1 MAKIIDYIS
10 GLEVNSGPEE
20 LEATQPFSKILVE
33 DYGYPK
39 DQIQTR
45 PQFRTSKRPS
55 DEIGS
60 YPVDIAIFKSKK
72 KTDETLFII
81 VECKHKDE
89 KTGIKELKKYLSLSN
104 ASLGVWYN
112 GKDIRFIQK
121 LVKKGGIN
129 FRDLPNIPLCGQ
141 EIEDIGSQTKNT
153 LTPAKNLKTIFKNIR
168 SYIAGNST
176 GVRKPEI
183 VAYNIINMVFAKIYD
198 ERFSKPDALLSF
210 RASNDEKDFEVSK
223 RIKKIFEEVKKRYSD
238 VFNSSDEISLDNQ
251 TIKYVVGRLQNY
263 TLINTSRDAVAE
275 AFEILIG
282 PTLKGESGQFFT
294 PRNVV
299 SLIVSLIGVE
309 PNSLVIDPA
318 CGTGG
323 FLTEV
328 LKTKWNKIDIEGK
341 KLGWSQEA
349 IKEEKNHSAIKTIF
363 GIENDDFIAKVA
375 KAYMA
380 ILGDGRGSIHTDN
393 TLKNPEDWNDKTKTD
408 IQLNKF
414 DIVLANPP
422 FGEDIKVTGEDLLSQ
437 YDLAKSNNGKI
448 KKEMR
453 PDILFLERCVDLAKD
468 GAKIG
473 IVLIETYLHGKN
485 SKIIRDFLSNHNIMW
500 VCDLP
505 HNTFRPFCNAKTVF
519 VIFQKKTKQQ
529 KKINFIVAEQMG
541 HDHRGEPIFKWNK
554 KNNIVDSEN
563 LWDDLSEVNKS
574 IKENKEDIRVF
585 KIDQKYIYEKDISVP
600 RYFWK
605 SKDLEIEN
613 YCKKNKIKLIPISQ
627 LIDEKI
633 ITTFDGH
640 GSPPSQ
646 NKGKGD
652 LPYIRVKDIV
662 NWGIYKDNTAAVP
675 SELYNKF
682 VLKEKILKQED
693 ILFVKRGSYR
703 IGSVAMISPSDQEM
717 ILTKEIQVIR
727 LTNKTNEYDLSSF
740 YLLYC
745 FSSKI
750 VQDQLYNKILI
761 ETTLPNISDRWKDL
775 KIPIYEKKIFN
786 DISKRMR
793 DIFLSQRWK
802 SSDDISKLAE
812 KYGKLV
818 T

>member
-1 MAKIIDYIS
+1 MSKIIDFIS
-10 GLEVNSGPEE
+10 GIEINAGPEE
-20 LEATQPFSKILVE
+20 MEATQPFSKILVE

-39 DQIQTR
+39 SFIQTR

-60 YPVDIAIFKSKK
+60 YPVDIAIFKDKR
-72 KTDETLFII
+72 KTDDSLYII

-89 KTGIKELKKYLSLSN
+89 KTGLKELKKYLSLSN
-104 ASLGVWYN
+104 AILGIWYN
-112 GKDIRFIQK
+112 GKDIKFIQK
-121 LVKKGGIN
+121 IVKKNGVD
-129 FRDLPNIPLCGQ
+129 FQELPNIPLYGQ
-141 EIEDIGSQTKNT
+141 EIADIGSQTKNS

-176 GVRKPEI
+176 GVRKSEI
-183 VAYNIINMVFAKIYD
+183 VAENLINIVFTKIYD
-198 ERFSKPDALLSF
+198 ERYSKPDALLNF
-210 RASNDEKDFEVSK
+210 RASSDEKDLEVSK
-223 RIKKIFEEVKKRYSD
+223 RIKKVFEEVKKRYSD
-238 VFNSSDEISLDNQ
+238 VFTTSDAIGLDNQ

-299 SLIVSLIGVE
+299 SLMVSLIKVN

-328 LKTKWNKIDIEGK
+328 LRTKWNSIDKEGK
-341 KLGWSQEA
+341 KLGWSKDA
-349 IKEEKNHSAIKTIF
+349 VNDEKKHSAIKTIF

-393 TLKNPEDWNDKTKTD
+393 TLKNPQEWNDKTKTD

-422 FGEDIKVTGEDLLSQ
+422 FGEDIKVTGQDLLSQ
-437 YDLAKSNNGKI
+437 YDLAKTSGNKI

-453 PDILFLERCVDLAKD
+453 PDILFLERCVNLAKD
-468 GAKIG
+468 RGKIG

-485 SKIIRDFLSNHNIMW
+485 SKVIRDFLSNHNIQW

-519 VIFQKKTKQQ
+519 VIFQKNVQQ
-529 KKINFIVAEQMG
+529 QEKINFIVAEEMG
-541 HDHRGEPIFKWNK
+541 HDHRGDPIYKWNK
-554 KNNIVDSEN
+554 KTNKVDSEN
-563 LWDDLSEVNKS
+563 IWDDLSEIELS
-574 IKENKEDIRVF
+574 IKDNKQDKRVF
-585 KIDQKYIYEKDISVP
+585 EVSSKKIYEKDISVP
-600 RYFWK
+600 RYFWQT
-605 SKDLEIEN
+605 KDLEIEN
-613 YCKKNKIKLIPISQ
+613 YCKKNKIRLVPLSKLI
-627 LIDEKI
+627 EENI

-640 GSPPSQ
+640 GSPASQ

-662 NWGIYKDNTAAVP
+662 NWGIYKDNTASVP
-675 SELYNKF
+675 SELYEKF
-682 VLKEKILKQED
+682 VQKEKILKQED

-703 IGSVAMISPSDQEM
+703 IGSVAMVSPSDHKM

-727 LTNKTNEYDLSSF
+727 LNNQNNIYNLSSF

-750 VQDQLYNKILI
+750 VQDQLFNKVLI

-775 KIPIYEKKIFN
+775 KIPIYEKKIFD
-786 DISKRMR
+786 DISKKMKE
-793 DIFLSQRWK
+793 IFLNQRWK
-802 SSDDISKLAE
+802 SSKDIQVLSD

>member
-1 MAKIIDYIS
+1 MSKIIDFIS
-10 GLEVNSGPEE
+10 GLEINAGPEE
-20 LEATQPFSKILVE
+20 MEATQPFSKILVE

-39 DQIQTR
+39 SFIQTR

-60 YPVDIAIFKSKK
+60 YPVDIAIFKDRR
-72 KTDETLFII
+72 KTDDSLYII

-89 KTGIKELKKYLSLSN
+89 KTGLKELKKYLSLSN
-104 ASLGVWYN
+104 AILGIWYN
-112 GKDIRFIQK
+112 GKDIKFIQK
-121 LVKKGGIN
+121 IVKKNGVD
-129 FRDLPNIPLCGQ
+129 FQELPNIPLYGQ
-141 EIEDIGSQTKNT
+141 EIADIGSQTKNS

-176 GVRKPEI
+176 GVRKSEI
-183 VAYNIINMVFAKIYD
+183 VAENLINIVFTKIYD
-198 ERFSKPDALLSF
+198 ERYSKPDALLNF
-210 RASNDEKDFEVSK
+210 RASSDEKDLEVSK
-223 RIKKIFEEVKKRYSD
+223 RIKKVFEEVKKRYSD
-238 VFNSSDEISLDNQ
+238 VFTTSDAIGLDNQ

-299 SLIVSLIGVE
+299 SLMVSLNKFN
-309 PNSLVIDPA
+309 PNSLVIDPD
-318 CGTGG
+318 CVTGG

-328 LKTKWNKIDIEGK
+328 LINKWNSIDKEGK
-341 KLGWSQEA
+341 KLGWSKDA
-349 IKEEKNHSAIKTIF
+349 VNDEKKHSAIKTIF

-393 TLKNPEDWNDKTKTD
+393 TLKNPQEWNDKTKTD

-422 FGEDIKVTGEDLLSQ
+422 FGEDIKVTGQDLLSQ
-437 YDLAKSNNGKI
+437 YDLAKTSGNKI

-453 PDILFLERCVDLAKD
+453 PDILFLERCVNLAKD
-468 GAKIG
+468 RGKIG

-485 SKIIRDFLSNHNIMW
+485 SKVIRDFLSNHNIQW

-519 VIFQKKTKQQ
+519 VIFQKNVQQ
-529 KKINFIVAEQMG
+529 QEKINFIVAEEMG
-541 HDHRGEPIFKWNK
+541 HDHRGDPIYKWNK
-554 KNNIVDSEN
+554 KTNKVDSEN
-563 LWDDLSEVNKS
+563 IWDDLSEIELS
-574 IKENKEDIRVF
+574 IKDNKQDKRVF
-585 KIDQKYIYEKDISVP
+585 EVSSKKIYEKDISVP
-600 RYFWK
+600 RYFWQT
-605 SKDLEIEN
+605 KDLEIEN
-613 YCKKNKIKLIPISQ
+613 YCKKNKIRLVPLSKLI
-627 LIDEKI
+627 EENI

-640 GSPPSQ
+640 GSPASQ

-662 NWGIYKDNTAAVP
+662 NWGIYKDNTASVP
-675 SELYNKF
+675 SELYEKF
-682 VLKEKILKQED
+682 VQKEKILKQED

-703 IGSVAMISPSDQEM
+703 IGSVAMVSPSDHKM

-727 LTNKTNEYDLSSF
+727 LNNQNNIYNLSSF

-750 VQDQLYNKILI
+750 VQDQLFNKVLI

-775 KIPIYEKKIFN
+775 KIPIYEKKIFD
-786 DISKRMR
+786 DISKKMKE
-793 DIFLSQRWK
+793 IFLNQRWK
-802 SSDDISKLAE
+802 SSKDIQVLSD

>member
-1 MAKIIDYIS
+1 MSKIIDFIS
-10 GLEVNSGPEE
+10 GLEINAGPEE
-20 LEATQPFSKILVE
+20 MEATQPFSKILFE

-39 DQIQTR
+39 SFIQTR
-45 PQFRTSKRPS
+45 PQYRTSKRPS

-60 YPVDIAIFKSKK
+60 YPVDIAVFKDKK
-72 KTDETLFII
+72 KTDDSLYLI

-89 KTGIKELKKYLSLSN
+89 KTGLKELKKYLSLSN
-104 ASLGVWYN
+104 AILGIWYN
-112 GKDIRFIQK
+112 GKDIKFIQK
-121 LVKKGGIN
+121 IVKKNGVD
-129 FRDLPNIPLCGQ
+129 FQELPNIPLYGQ
-141 EIEDIGSQTKNT
+141 EIADIGSQTKNS

-176 GVRKPEI
+176 GVRKSEI
-183 VAYNIINMVFAKIYD
+183 VAENLINIVFTKIYD
-198 ERFSKPDALLSF
+198 ERYSKPDALLNF
-210 RASNDEKDFEVSK
+210 RASSDEKDLEVSK
-223 RIKKIFEEVKKRYSD
+223 RIKKVFEEVKKRYSD
-238 VFNSSDEISLDNQ
+238 VFTTSDAIGLDNQ
-251 TIKYVVGRLQNY
+251 TIKYVVGRLQSY

-299 SLIVSLIGVE
+299 SLMVSLIKFN

-328 LKTKWNKIDIEGK
+328 LRTKWNSIDKEGK
-341 KLGWSQEA
+341 KLGWSKDA
-349 IKEEKNHSAIKTIF
+349 VNDEKKHSAIKTIF

-393 TLKNPEDWNDKTKTD
+393 TLKNPEEWNDKTKTD

-422 FGEDIKVTGEDLLSQ
+422 FGEDIKVTGQELLSQ
-437 YDLAKSNNGKI
+437 YDLAKTSGNKI

-453 PDILFLERCVDLAKD
+453 PDILFLERCVNLAKD
-468 GAKIG
+468 RGKIG

-485 SKIIRDFLSNHNIMW
+485 SKVIRDFLSNHNIQW

-519 VIFQKKTKQQ
+519 VIFQKNVQQ
-529 KKINFIVAEQMG
+529 QERINFIVAEEMG
-541 HDHRGEPIFKWNK
+541 HDHRGDPIYKWNK
-554 KNNIVDSEN
+554 KTNKVDSEN
-563 LWDDLSEVNKS
+563 IWDDLSEIELS
-574 IKENKEDIRVF
+574 IKDNKQDKRVF
-585 KIDQKYIYEKDISVP
+585 EVSSKKIYEKDISVP
-600 RYFWK
+600 RYFWQT
-605 SKDLEIEN
+605 KDFEIEN
-613 YCKKNKIKLIPISQ
+613 YCKKNKIRLVPLSKLI
-627 LIDEKI
+627 EENI

-640 GSPPSQ
+640 GSPASQ

-662 NWGIYKDNTAAVP
+662 NWGIYKDNTASVP
-675 SELYNKF
+675 SELYEKF
-682 VLKEKILKQED
+682 VQKEKILKQED

-703 IGSVAMISPSDQEM
+703 IGSVAMVSPSDHKM

-727 LTNKTNEYDLSSF
+727 LNNQNNIYNLSSF

-750 VQDQLYNKILI
+750 VQDQLFNKVLI

-775 KIPIYEKKIFN
+775 KIPIYEKKIFD
-786 DISKRMR
+786 DISKKMKE
-793 DIFLSQRWK
+793 IFLNQRWK
-802 SSDDISKLAE
+802 SSKDIQVLSD

>member
-1 MAKIIDYIS
+1 M
-10 GLEVNSGPEE
+10 
-20 LEATQPFSKILVE
+20 
-33 DYGYPK
+33 
-39 DQIQTR
+39 
-45 PQFRTSKRPS
+45 
-55 DEIGS
+55 
-60 YPVDIAIFKSKK
+60 
-72 KTDETLFII
+72 
-81 VECKHKDE
+81 
-89 KTGIKELKKYLSLSN
+89 
-104 ASLGVWYN
+104 
-112 GKDIRFIQK
+112 
-121 LVKKGGIN
+121 
-129 FRDLPNIPLCGQ
+129 PNIPLYGQ
-141 EIEDIGSQTKNT
+141 EIADIGSQTKNS

-176 GVRKPEI
+176 GVRKSEI
-183 VAYNIINMVFAKIYD
+183 VAENLINIVFTKIYD
-198 ERFSKPDALLSF
+198 ERYSKPDGLLSF
-210 RASNDEKDFEVSK
+210 RASSDEKDVEVSK
-223 RIKKIFEEVKKRYSD
+223 RIKKVFEEVKKRYSD
-238 VFNSSDEISLDNQ
+238 VFTTSDAIGLDNQ

-299 SLIVSLIGVE
+299 SLMVSLIGID

-328 LKTKWNKIDIEGK
+328 LRNKWSSIDNEGK
-341 KLGWSQEA
+341 KLGWSKDA
-349 IKEEKNHSAIKTIF
+349 ISDEKKHSAIKTIF

-393 TLKNPEDWNDKTKTD
+393 TLKNPDEWNDKTKTE

-414 DIVLANPP
+414 DVVLANPP
-422 FGEDIKVTGEDLLSQ
+422 FGEDIKVTGQELLSQ
-437 YDLAKSNNGKI
+437 YDLAKTSGNKV

-453 PDILFLERCVDLAKD
+453 PDILFLERCVNLAKD
-468 GAKIG
+468 GGKIG

-485 SKIIRDFLSNHNIMW
+485 SKVIRDFLSNHNIMW

-519 VIFQKKTKQQ
+519 IIFQKNVQQQ
-529 KKINFIVAEQMG
+529 KKINFVVAEEMG
-541 HDHRGEPIFKWNK
+541 HDHRGDPIYKWNK
-554 KNNIVDSEN
+554 KTNKVDKENI
-563 LWDDLSEVNKS
+563 WDDLSEIECS
-574 IKENKEDIRVF
+574 IKDNKPDKRVF
-585 KIDQKYIYEKDISVP
+585 EVNSKTIYEKDISVP
-600 RYFWK
+600 RYFWQT
-605 SKDLEIEN
+605 KDLEIED
-613 YCKKNKIKLIPISQ
+613 YCKKNKIKLIPLSK
-627 LIDEKI
+627 LIEENI

-662 NWGIYKDNTAAVP
+662 NWGIYKDNTASVP
-675 SELYNKF
+675 SELYEKF
-682 VLKEKILKQED
+682 VQNEKILKQED

-703 IGSVAMISPSDQEM
+703 IGSVAMVSPSDHKM

-727 LTNKTNEYDLSSF
+727 LNSKNNDYNLSSF

-750 VQDQLYNKILI
+750 VQDQLFNKVLI

-775 KIPIYEKKIFN
+775 KIPIYEKKKFD
-786 DISKRMR
+786 DISKRMKE
-793 DIFLSQRWK
+793 IFLNQRWK
-802 SSDDISKLAE
+802 SSKDIQFLTE
-812 KYGKLV
+812 RYGKLV

>member
-1 MAKIIDYIS
+1 MTKITDYIS
-10 GLEVNSGPEE
+10 GLEIKAGPEE

-39 DQIQTR
+39 NVIQTR
-45 PQFRTSKRPS
+45 PQYRTSKRPS
-55 DEIGS
+55 DEIGT
-60 YPVDIAIFKSKK
+60 YPVDIAVFKDKK
-72 KTDETLFII
+72 KTEENLYII
-81 VECKHKDE
+81 VECKQKDE
-89 KTGIKELKKYLSLSN
+89 KSGLKELKKYLSLSN
-104 ASLGVWYN
+104 AILGIWYN
-112 GKDIRFIQK
+112 GKDIKFIQK
-121 LVKKGGIN
+121 IVKKNGVD
-129 FRDLPNIPLCGQ
+129 FKELPNIPLYGQ
-141 EIEDIGSQTKNT
+141 EIADIGSQTKNS

-183 VAYNIINMVFAKIYD
+183 VAYNIINIVFTKIYD
-198 ERFSKPDALLSF
+198 ERYSKPDALLNF
-210 RASNDEKDFEVSK
+210 RASSDEKDIDVSK
-223 RIKKIFEEVKKRYSD
+223 RIKKVFEEVKKRYSD
-238 VFNSSDEISLDNQ
+238 VFSSSDEIGLDNA
-251 TIKYVVGRLQNY
+251 TVKHVVGRLQNY

-275 AFEILIG
+275 AFEVLIG

-299 SLIVSLIGVE
+299 SLMVSLIGVE

-328 LKTKWNKIDIEGK
+328 LRNKWSKIDHVGK
-341 KLGWSQEA
+341 KLGWSSDA
-349 IKEEKNHSAIKTIF
+349 INDEKKHSAIKTIF

-393 TLKNPEDWNDKTKTD
+393 TLKNPEDWNNKTRTD

-422 FGEDIKVTGEDLLSQ
+422 FGEDIKVTGQELLSQ
-437 YDLAKSNNGKI
+437 YELAKGSANKL

-468 GAKIG
+468 GGKIG

-485 SKIIRDFLSNHNIMW
+485 SKIIREFLSKHNILW

-519 VIFQKKTKQQ
+519 VIFQKKIKQQ
-529 KKINFIVAEQMG
+529 EKINFIVAEEMG
-541 HDHRGEPIFKWNK
+541 HDHRGEPIYKWNK
-554 KNNIVDSEN
+554 ELNKIDSEHI
-563 LWDDLSEVNKS
+563 WDDLSEVNQS
-574 IKENKEDIRVF
+574 INKKTEDRRVF
-585 KIDQKYIYEKDISVP
+585 EIESKKIYEKDISVP
-600 RYFWK
+600 RYFWQT
-605 SKDLEIEN
+605 KDLEIEN
-613 YCKKNKIKLIPISQ
+613 YCKSKRIKLLPLYK
-627 LIDEKI
+627 LIEERVIK
-633 ITTFDGH
+633 TFDGH

-646 NKGKGD
+646 NKGKGN

-662 NWGIYKDNTAAVP
+662 NWGIYKDNTASVP
-675 SELYNKF
+675 SELYEKF
-682 VLKEKILKQED
+682 VLKEKILKPED

-703 IGSVAMISPSDQEM
+703 IGSVAMVSPSDQKM

-727 LTNKTNEYDLSSF
+727 LNDENNDYDLSSF

-750 VQDQLYNKILI
+750 VQDQLFNKVLI

-775 KIPIYEKKIFN
+775 KIPIYEKKTFK
-786 DISKRMR
+786 DITVRMK
-793 DIFLSQRWK
+793 DIFLNQRWK
-802 SSDDISKLAE
+802 SSEGIKDLSE
-812 KYGKLV
+812 MYGKLV

>member
-1 MAKIIDYIS
+1 MSKIIDFIS
-10 GLEVNSGPEE
+10 GLEINAGPEE
-20 LEATQPFSKILVE
+20 MEATQPFSKILVE

-39 DQIQTR
+39 SFIQTR

-60 YPVDIAIFKSKK
+60 YPVDIAIFKDRR
-72 KTDETLFII
+72 KTDDSLYII

-89 KTGIKELKKYLSLSN
+89 KTGLKELKKYLSLSN
-104 ASLGVWYN
+104 AILGIWYN
-112 GKDIRFIQK
+112 GKDIKFIQK
-121 LVKKGGIN
+121 IVKKNGVD
-129 FRDLPNIPLCGQ
+129 FQELPNIPLYGQ
-141 EIEDIGSQTKNT
+141 EIADIGSQTKNS

-176 GVRKPEI
+176 GVRKSEI
-183 VAYNIINMVFAKIYD
+183 VAENLINIVFTKIYD
-198 ERFSKPDALLSF
+198 ERYSKPDALLNF
-210 RASNDEKDFEVSK
+210 RASSDEKDLEVSK
-223 RIKKIFEEVKKRYSD
+223 RIKKVFEEVKKRYSD
-238 VFNSSDEISLDNQ
+238 VFTTSDAIGLDNQ

-299 SLIVSLIGVE
+299 SLMVSLIKVN

-328 LKTKWNKIDIEGK
+328 LRTKWNSIDKEGK
-341 KLGWSQEA
+341 KLGWSKDA
-349 IKEEKNHSAIKTIF
+349 VNDEKKHSAIKTIF

-393 TLKNPEDWNDKTKTD
+393 TLKNPQEWNDKTKTD

-422 FGEDIKVTGEDLLSQ
+422 FGEDIKVTGQDLLSQ
-437 YDLAKSNNGKI
+437 YDLAKTSGNKI

-453 PDILFLERCVDLAKD
+453 PDILFLERCVNLAKD
-468 GAKIG
+468 RGKIG
-473 IVLIETYLHGKN
+473 IVLIETCLHGKN
-485 SKIIRDFLSNHNIMW
+485 SKVIRDFLSNHNIQW

-519 VIFQKKTKQQ
+519 VIFQKNVQQ
-529 KKINFIVAEQMG
+529 QEKINFIVAEEMG
-541 HDHRGEPIFKWNK
+541 HDHRGDPIYKWNK
-554 KNNIVDSEN
+554 KTNKVDSEN
-563 LWDDLSEVNKS
+563 IWDDLSELS
-574 IKENKEDIRVF
+574 IKDNKQDKRVF
-585 KIDQKYIYEKDISVP
+585 EVSSKKIYEKDISVP
-600 RYFWK
+600 RYFWQT
-605 SKDLEIEN
+605 KDLEIEN
-613 YCKKNKIKLIPISQ
+613 YCKKNKIRLVPLSKLI
-627 LIDEKI
+627 EENI

-640 GSPPSQ
+640 GSPASQ

-662 NWGIYKDNTAAVP
+662 NWGIYKDNTASVP
-675 SELYNKF
+675 SELYEKF
-682 VLKEKILKQED
+682 VQKEKILKQED

-703 IGSVAMISPSDQEM
+703 IGSVAMVSPSDHKM

-727 LTNKTNEYDLSSF
+727 LNNQNNIYNLSSF

-750 VQDQLYNKILI
+750 VQDQLFNKVLI

-775 KIPIYEKKIFN
+775 KIPIYEKKIFD
-786 DISKRMR
+786 DISKKMKE
-793 DIFLSQRWK
+793 IFLNQRWK
-802 SSDDISKLAE
+802 SSKDIQVLSD

>member
-1 MAKIIDYIS
+1 MSKIIDFIS
-10 GLEVNSGPEE
+10 GLEINAGPEE
-20 LEATQPFSKILVE
+20 MEATQPFSKILFE

-39 DQIQTR
+39 SFIQTR
-45 PQFRTSKRPS
+45 PQYRTSKRPS

-60 YPVDIAIFKSKK
+60 YPVDIAVFKDKK
-72 KTDETLFII
+72 KTDDSLYLI

-89 KTGIKELKKYLSLSN
+89 KTGLKELKKYLSLSN
-104 ASLGVWYN
+104 AILGIWYN
-112 GKDIRFIQK
+112 GKDIKFIQK
-121 LVKKGGIN
+121 IVKKNGVD
-129 FRDLPNIPLCGQ
+129 FQELPNIPLYGQ
-141 EIEDIGSQTKNT
+141 EIADIGSQTKNS

-176 GVRKPEI
+176 GVRKSEI
-183 VAYNIINMVFAKIYD
+183 VAENLINIVFTKIYD
-198 ERFSKPDALLSF
+198 ERYSKPDALLNF
-210 RASNDEKDFEVSK
+210 RASSDEKDLEVSK
-223 RIKKIFEEVKKRYSD
+223 RIKKVFEEVKKRYSD
-238 VFNSSDEISLDNQ
+238 VFTTSDAIGLDNQ
-251 TIKYVVGRLQNY
+251 TIKYVVGRLQSY

-299 SLIVSLIGVE
+299 SLMVSLIKFN

-328 LKTKWNKIDIEGK
+328 LRTKWNSIDKEGK
-341 KLGWSQEA
+341 KLGWSKDA
-349 IKEEKNHSAIKTIF
+349 VNDEKKHSAIKTIF

-393 TLKNPEDWNDKTKTD
+393 TLKNPEEWNDKTKTD

-422 FGEDIKVTGEDLLSQ
+422 FGEDIKVTGQELLSQ
-437 YDLAKSNNGKI
+437 YDLAKTSGNKI

-453 PDILFLERCVDLAKD
+453 PDILFLERCVNLAKD
-468 GAKIG
+468 RGKIG

-485 SKIIRDFLSNHNIMW
+485 SKVIRDFLSNHNIQW

-505 HNTFRPFCNAKTVF
+505 HNTFRPFCNAKMVF
-519 VIFQKKTKQQ
+519 VIFQKNVQQ
-529 KKINFIVAEQMG
+529 QERINFIVAEEMG
-541 HDHRGEPIFKWNK
+541 HDHRGDPIYKWNK
-554 KNNIVDSEN
+554 KTNKVDSEN
-563 LWDDLSEVNKS
+563 IWDDLSEIELS
-574 IKENKEDIRVF
+574 IKDNKQDKRVF
-585 KIDQKYIYEKDISVP
+585 EVSSKKIYEKDISVP
-600 RYFWK
+600 RYFWQT
-605 SKDLEIEN
+605 KDFEIEN
-613 YCKKNKIKLIPISQ
+613 YCKKNKIRLVPLSKLI
-627 LIDEKI
+627 EENI

-640 GSPPSQ
+640 GSPASQ

-662 NWGIYKDNTAAVP
+662 NWGIYKDNTASVP
-675 SELYNKF
+675 SELYEKF
-682 VLKEKILKQED
+682 VQKEKILKQED

-703 IGSVAMISPSDQEM
+703 IGSVAMVSPSDHKM

-727 LTNKTNEYDLSSF
+727 LNNQNNIYNLSSF

-750 VQDQLYNKILI
+750 VQDQLFNKVLI

-775 KIPIYEKKIFN
+775 KIPIYEKKIFD
-786 DISKRMR
+786 DISKKMKE
-793 DIFLSQRWK
+793 IFLNQRWK
-802 SSDDISKLAE
+802 SSKDIQVLSD